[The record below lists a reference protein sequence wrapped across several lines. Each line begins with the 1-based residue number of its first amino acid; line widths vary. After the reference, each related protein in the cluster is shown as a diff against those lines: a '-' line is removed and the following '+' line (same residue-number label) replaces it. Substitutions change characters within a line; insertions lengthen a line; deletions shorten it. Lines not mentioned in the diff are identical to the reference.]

1 VIAGS
6 RTFGKGSVPDPPP
19 VSAAIAA
26 DPDVAADR
34 DRPYGEK
41 DRG

>member
-1 VIAGS
+1 MIVGS
-6 RTFGKGSVPDPPP
+6 RTFGRGPVPGPPGSAV
-19 VSAAIAA
+19 IAA
-26 DPDVAADR
+26 GPDVAADR